1 MYQHRYKKK
10 FHCVDID
17 PYGSPSPFVDAAVQC
32 VADGGLL
39 MVTATDMV
47 LLLIYFYKFL
57 NNKGKQIVGY
67 TLWQCSRNMLRKVRK
82 RFDQNQSLSRNGK
95 TFEV

>member
-17 PYGSPSPFVDAAVQC
+17 PYGSPAPFVDAAVQC

-47 LLLIYFYKFL
+47 FLLLLYIYEFA
-57 NNKGKQIVGY
+57 
-67 TLWQCSRNMLRKVRK
+67 
-82 RFDQNQSLSRNGK
+82 
-95 TFEV
+95 

>member
-1 MYQHRYKKK
+1 MYQHRNKTK

-39 MVTATDMV
+39 MITATDMV
-47 LLLIYFYKFL
+47 AVPF
-57 NNKGKQIVGY
+57 
-67 TLWQCSRNMLRKVRK
+67 
-82 RFDQNQSLSRNGK
+82 
-95 TFEV
+95 

>member
-1 MYQHRYKKK
+1 MLMYQHRYKKK

-47 LLLIYFYKFL
+47 LLLLYLIFL
-57 NNKGKQIVGY
+57 KIRGK
-67 TLWQCSRNMLRKVRK
+67 LFL
-82 RFDQNQSLSRNGK
+82 L
-95 TFEV
+95 

>member
-47 LLLIYFYKFL
+47 LLLLNFYKFL
-57 NNKGKQIVGY
+57 NNKGLNNFRLFFVAMSQKHATPSTQVFRSKPKLV
-67 TLWQCSRNMLRKVRK
+67 TKW
-82 RFDQNQSLSRNGK
+82 
-95 TFEV
+95 

>member
-1 MYQHRYKKK
+1 MYQHRNKTK
-10 FHCVDID
+10 FDVVDVD

-47 LLLIYFYKFL
+47 SIMILFCKIL
-57 NNKGKQIVGY
+57 
-67 TLWQCSRNMLRKVRK
+67 
-82 RFDQNQSLSRNGK
+82 
-95 TFEV
+95 TF

>member
-47 LLLIYFYKFL
+47 LSLLTTQVLVSTSFLVIKENKF
-57 NNKGKQIVGY
+57 
-67 TLWQCSRNMLRKVRK
+67 
-82 RFDQNQSLSRNGK
+82 
-95 TFEV
+95 

>member
-1 MYQHRYKKK
+1 MYQHRNKNK
-10 FHCVDID
+10 FDCVDLD

-47 LLLIYFYKFL
+47 SFL
-57 NNKGKQIVGY
+57 FPLFVPNFPQI
-67 TLWQCSRNMLRKVRK
+67 QDNH
-82 RFDQNQSLSRNGK
+82 
-95 TFEV
+95 

>member
-17 PYGSPSPFVDAAVQC
+17 PYGSPSPCVDAAVQC

-47 LLLIYFYKFL
+47 LLLLYLIFL
-57 NNKGKQIVGY
+57 KIREKVIFILGY
-67 TLWQCSRNMLRKVRK
+67 SLW
-82 RFDQNQSLSRNGK
+82 
-95 TFEV
+95 

>member
-1 MYQHRYKKK
+1 MYLHRNKNK
-10 FHCVDID
+10 FDCVDID

-47 LLLIYFYKFL
+47 SLIF
-57 NNKGKQIVGY
+57 II
-67 TLWQCSRNMLRKVRK
+67 
-82 RFDQNQSLSRNGK
+82 
-95 TFEV
+95 

>member
-1 MYQHRYKKK
+1 MYQHRNKNK
-10 FHCVDID
+10 FDVVDVD

-47 LLLIYFYKFL
+47 SIFKNSIFSVIT
-57 NNKGKQIVGY
+57 KGFQIVGHP
-67 TLWQCSRNMLRKVRK
+67 LW
-82 RFDQNQSLSRNGK
+82 
-95 TFEV
+95 

>member
-47 LLLIYFYKFL
+47 FSLLTTQVLVSTSFLVIKENKF
-57 NNKGKQIVGY
+57 
-67 TLWQCSRNMLRKVRK
+67 
-82 RFDQNQSLSRNGK
+82 
-95 TFEV
+95 